1 MSTFTFTLRDLDTG
15 AGRTGL
21 SCKYR
26 HDDDG
31 FASDLAITI
40 TESDSINKPGV
51 YESDF
56 PPTNIYKL
64 WVSGSEEPTFG
75 GADGRPLV
83 NPDDLLFLSGGT
95 MTGAINMGD
104 EKITNLADA
113 TAATDAMN
121 RQASDAR
128 FVKLDGSNDPDLWV
142 PKAGGYMDGNL
153 LMTGNIIK
161 DLGASVDAD
170 DAVPKNELTAAVAAL
185 EAAIGDIEVTPY
197 QESPNVARLIPGG
210 STKTGQ
216 VYTTWNAIMGYF
228 KSLTPSST
236 KRFLVE
242 IGGMGVTGATT
253 IPVTENDGGSPPT
266 NYFNNYISLFLKN
279 RLIKLEIPDDTM
291 SVTAGTMT
299 VEGGTI
305 YKNDVAADPVL
316 ENMRFVN
323 VYFDLIV
330 NTMTFTNC
338 TFENCFIKVNDD
350 VDGTATF
357 TTCKGS
363 GSTSNQILPATV
375 NGWGEVPKDD
385 F

>member
-31 FASDLAITI
+31 FASDLVITI
-40 TESDSINKPGV
+40 TETDPINKPGV

-64 WVSGSEEPTFG
+64 WVSGSEEPSFG
-75 GADGRPLV
+75 GDNGRPLV

-95 MTGAINMGD
+95 MTGALNMGG
-104 EKITNLADA
+104 EKITNLDDA

-128 FVKLDGSNDPDLWV
+128 FVKLDGSNDPALWLSV
-142 PKAGGYMDGNL
+142 LGGTLDGNL
-153 LMTGNIIK
+153 LMHSNQIK
-161 DLGASVDAD
+161 NLADATD
-170 DAVPKNELTAAVAAL
+170 DQDAVTKAQLD
-185 EAAIGDIEVTPY
+185 AIETTPY
-197 QESPNVARLIPGG
+197 QESPNLIRLIPGG

-216 VYTTWNAIMGYF
+216 VYTTWNAAMGYL
-228 KSLTPSST
+228 KSLTPSTT
-236 KRFLVE
+236 KRFVIE
-242 IGGMGVTGATT
+242 IAGMGITGPTV
-253 IPVTENDGGSPPT
+253 INVTENDGGSPPT
-266 NYFNNYISLFLKN
+266 NYFNNYISIFIKN
-279 RLIKLEIPDDTM
+279 RFVKLEIPDDIMT
-291 SVTAGTMT
+291 VTANTVS

-305 YKNDVAADPVL
+305 YKNDGAADPVF
-316 ENMRFVN
+316 ENMIFVN
-323 VYFDLIV
+323 VYFDLTV
-330 NTMTFTNC
+330 NTATFTNC
-338 TFENCFIKVNDD
+338 TFQNCFIKVNDD
-350 VDGTATF
+350 TDGSATF

-363 GSTSNQILPATV
+363 GNTSNQTLPATIQ
-375 NGWGEVPKDD
+375 GWSEIPKED